1 MGLKEELAE
10 KLAGIDC
17 QETIKQVLEE
27 RKDDIKEALYLDRKD
42 KGVFDAVQEKVISR
56 KLLVFAVATGLLY
69 WGVGLDAETWGMI
82 AMTYIG
88 GQTAID
94 FAKVWRG
101 ADWLKKY
108 WEWVAAGV
116 VALFAFVLGRRGR
129 NAALRKAE
137 DVASLKEEEIE
148 TINQANEEKDE
159 KKKLLSK
166 E

>member
-1 MGLKEELAE
+1 MSLKEELAE
-10 KLAGIDC
+10 KLADIDC
-17 QETIKQVLEE
+17 KETIENVLDE

-101 ADWLKKY
+101 A
-108 WEWVAAGV
+108 
-116 VALFAFVLGRRGR
+116 
-129 NAALRKAE
+129 
-137 DVASLKEEEIE
+137 
-148 TINQANEEKDE
+148 
-159 KKKLLSK
+159 
-166 E
+166 

>member
-17 QETIKQVLEE
+17 KDKIKETLDEH
-27 RKDDIKEALYLDRKD
+27 KDDIQRALYLDRKD

-69 WGVGLDAETWGMI
+69 WGAGLDADTWGLI

-88 GQTAID
+88 GQTVID

-101 ADWLKKY
+101 
-108 WEWVAAGV
+108 
-116 VALFAFVLGRRGR
+116 
-129 NAALRKAE
+129 
-137 DVASLKEEEIE
+137 
-148 TINQANEEKDE
+148 
-159 KKKLLSK
+159 
-166 E
+166 

>member
-17 QETIKQVLEE
+17 KEKIKETLEE
-27 RKDDIKEALYLDRKD
+27 HKDDIQRALYLDRKD

-69 WGVGLDAETWGMI
+69 WGAGLDADTWGMI

-88 GQTAID
+88 GQTVID

-101 ADWLKKY
+101 
-108 WEWVAAGV
+108 
-116 VALFAFVLGRRGR
+116 
-129 NAALRKAE
+129 
-137 DVASLKEEEIE
+137 
-148 TINQANEEKDE
+148 
-159 KKKLLSK
+159 
-166 E
+166 